1 MSRRDLDA
9 LIHFQSVE
17 PDPRFRPDLVHLHEV
32 VAMLRP
38 LQTVSYL
45 DADFVERLQF
55 SVAAAFYRLDSLPR
69 EHPFWENTNRRP
81 TFGKLRDFA
90 EALLRHNPADQNA
103 AWICAAVEVL
113 YGSNTFGLPGWRRLH
128 DSGALDVRW
137 PLNAA
142 RHLWLTCGKDPL
154 TPLVGLLNDCG
165 LQLAARNALER
176 LRYGNV
182 DESAWAMRII
192 RCCPANVDLRWLRW
206 NDGTVRKIAA
216 TIAVEKTFAD
226 LPILADALQEAG
238 CENDLLLSHCRAT
251 VEHRRGCWAL
261 DFLLGK
267 E

>member
-17 PDPRFRPDLVHLHEV
+17 PEPRFRPDPVHLYEV

-38 LQTVSYL
+38 RESLTGL
-45 DADFVERLQF
+45 DTDFVERLQYN
-55 SVAAAFYRLDSLPR
+55 VAAAFYRLDNLPR
-69 EHPFWENTNRRP
+69 EHPFWDNTNRRP
-81 TFGKLRDFA
+81 TFGKLHDFA

-103 AWICAAVEVL
+103 AWILAAVEVL
-113 YGSNTFGLPGWRRLH
+113 YGSNTFGLLAWRRLH
-128 DSGALDVRW
+128 DMGALDVRW

-165 LQLAARNALER
+165 LQLAARDALER

-206 NDGTVRKIAA
+206 NDGTVHNIAG

-238 CENDLLLSHCRAT
+238 CENDLLLSHCRAR
-251 VEHRRGCWAL
+251 VEHQRGCWAL